1 MSWFLGAHDEC
12 GRKDHG
18 LIRRLR
24 LRSGLGTAR
33 PQPGSLFELPDS
45 CQVVAVLLFHV
56 SGNIFRRDVGCSK
69 FAFDMTSSFRME
81 ARAHKC
87 VLEFCSRFNAFSL
100 EFFSFLSFHHFELR
114 YLIFVFDKTKPFLV
128 TFVFIVFIARFAL
141 AAFFFV
147 VISSWVGCIRQLCVS
162 SC

>member
-18 LIRRLR
+18 LIRRLW
-24 LRSGLGTAR
+24 LRSGSGTAR
-33 PQPGSLFELPDS
+33 PRPGSLFELPDS

-56 SGNIFRRDVGCSK
+56 GRNIFRRDVGCSK
-69 FAFDMTSSFRME
+69 FAFDMTSSFCKE

-100 EFFSFLSFHHFELR
+100 EFFPFLSFHHFELR

-128 TFVFIVFIARFAL
+128 TFVFIVFITRFVL

-147 VISSWVGCIRQLCVS
+147 VISSWVGCI
-162 SC
+162 